1 MAAITAT
8 GLRKTYRSLGGRT
21 SVEAVRGLDFV
32 VERGRVF
39 GLLGPNGSGKTTTLH
54 MLLGLLRPSEGEIR
68 VLDLPAGHREARKR
82 TGFLP
87 EETNLF
93 GFLSGEETVD
103 FVGRLFGLKRD
114 VRRKRT
120 EELLQR
126 TGMWEARKRRLG
138 TYSKGMARRI
148 GLAQALIG
156 QPELLVLDEPTS
168 GLDPVGNREIK
179 DLLREKAQAGMT
191 ILLSS
196 HLLADV
202 ADVCD
207 DIAIFS
213 RGKQILAGEVQE
225 LLSSAER
232 MVWET
237 GPVADEQKQKIEAKL
252 IEEGVQLYGVQRAR
266 TTLEKLFM
274 DALSREDAQAHE
286 DRA

>member
-8 GLRKTYRSLGGRT
+8 GLVKTYRSLGGRT
-21 SVEAVRGLDFV
+21 SVEAVRGLDFN
-32 VERGRVF
+32 VERGRIF

-54 MLLGLLRPSEGEIR
+54 MLLGLLRPTAGEIR
-68 VLDLPAGHREARKR
+68 VLDVPAGHREARKR

-126 TGMWEARKRRLG
+126 TGMWETRKRRQG
-138 TYSKGMARRI
+138 TYRKGMARRI
-148 GLAQALIG
+148 GLAQALVG

-168 GLDPVGNREIK
+168 GLDPLGNREIK

-207 DIAIFS
+207 DIAIFN
-213 RGKQILAGEVQE
+213 RGKKILAGEVQE

-237 GPVADEQKQKIEAKL
+237 GPVADEQKRKIEAKL
-252 IEEGVQLYGVQRAR
+252 TEEGVQLYGVQRAR

-274 DALSREDAQAHE
+274 DALR
-286 DRA
+286 RADEGADGG